1 MPFMADPSTA
11 QLTTEITQLRTEI
24 AATRRLAREKERALT
39 SYQASEARYRT
50 VFENTATA
58 TFVKENDLTI
68 SMVNTGFESLTG
80 YTKAEIEN
88 GMKWTDILHPDDHKQ
103 MLDIHRRRRTGDP
116 EVPTELECR
125 VVDRHGIV
133 KDVALKLD
141 LIPGTRKSIGS
152 FMNISRLKR
161 AEAEARESQ
170 AKLSAILESFDGLIY
185 VSSQDYRLLFMNAN
199 LIANV
204 RRDAT
209 GERCY
214 KALQNRHEP
223 CPFCV
228 LPRVLSEQTPQRFE
242 MFNPRDRCWYQSV
255 NSPLHHANDTVSL
268 LALVTDIS
276 ERKQSELALQERQDH
291 LRQENLRLKES
302 IAERRQFGD
311 IVGQSRAMQLVYAQI
326 EEAAATDASVVIY
339 GEPGTGKELVA
350 HAIHERSTRQK
361 KRFVPVHCGAIPENL
376 IESEFFGYRKGAFSG
391 ANSDRS
397 GYIQYADRGTL
408 FLDEIG
414 EISLH
419 MQVKLL
425 RVLEGG
431 GYTPVGGNQVAHAD
445 LRIISATN
453 RDLNERIAAGAMRA
467 DFYYRIHILPITL
480 PPVRDRMTDLP
491 LLADHFLKLYDPE
504 QKMPPLK
511 ADDLQRMM
519 NYDWPGNVRELQ
531 NLIVRYCSVGK
542 IELPTAAP
550 RQGPLSCGP
559 TSAAAAATPVPMV
572 SDASEPLRVSM
583 ARYEKALLKAALA
596 RHRWHCSK
604 TAKALGVDR
613 KTLFTKMKRHQL

>member
-1 MPFMADPSTA
+1 MAMADPSREQLRKEIA
-11 QLTTEITQLRTEI
+11 QLRSDI
-24 AATRRLAREKERALT
+24 AATREMAQEKERALA

-68 SMVNTGFESLTG
+68 SMVNTGFEALTG
-80 YTKAEIEN
+80 YAKAEIEN
-88 GMKWTDILHPDDHKQ
+88 RMKWIDILHPDDHEE
-103 MLDIHRRRRTGDP
+103 MLEIHRRRRAGDP
-116 EVPTELECR
+116 DVPTELECR

-133 KDVALKLD
+133 KNVVLKLD

-161 AEAEARESQ
+161 AEAAARESQ

-199 LIANV
+199 LIKSV

-228 LPRVLSEQTPQRFE
+228 LPQILSEQTTQRFE
-242 MFNPRDRCWYQSV
+242 MFNPRDQCWYQSV

-302 IAERRQFGD
+302 IAERHQFGD
-311 IVGQSRAMQLVYAQI
+311 IVGQSRAMQAVYTQI
-326 EEAAATDASVVIY
+326 EEAAATDASVIIY

-350 HAIHERSTRQK
+350 LAIHERSARHG

-391 ANSDRS
+391 ATSDRP
-397 GYIQYADRGTL
+397 GYIEYAHKGTL

-414 EISLH
+414 EISGH

-453 RDLNERIAAGAMRA
+453 RDLGERIAVGAMRA

-480 PPVRDRMTDLP
+480 PPLRDRMTDLP

-504 QKMPPLK
+504 QKMPALK
-511 ADDLQRMM
+511 AEDLQRLM
-519 NYDWPGNVRELQ
+519 NYHWPGNVRELQ
-531 NLIVRYCSVGK
+531 NAIVRYCTKGK
-542 IELPTAAP
+542 IELPVAAP
-550 RQGPLSCGP
+550 RQGTLSTAQAC
-559 TSAAAAATPVPMV
+559 AAAAAIPMPLG
-572 SDASEPLRVSM
+572 SDEPLRDSL
-583 ARYEKALLKAALA
+583 ARYEKELLKATLE
-596 RHRWHCSK
+596 RHRWHRSK
-604 TAKALGVDR
+604 AAKALGVDR
-613 KTLFTKMKRHQL
+613 KTLFTKLKRHQLLAS